1 VIQDQALYN
10 KALRADWKQR
20 ETTVLTLLRD
30 IVALEPSMYSS
41 VRAYVDLTI
50 VLESAPASTPRAV
63 CREAALSIMRN
74 LPSSLVDHTTLSKAS
89 IFTCSDKF
97 YVDHPIGHHADGL
110 SPVRSI
116 YKRAT
121 NGL

>member
-1 VIQDQALYN
+1 MIQDQVLYN
-10 KALRADWKQR
+10 KTLRADWKQR

-30 IVALEPSMYSS
+30 IVALEPSMCSS

-89 IFTCSDKF
+89 IFKYSDTLH
-97 YVDHPIGHHADGL
+97 VDHPTGNHADGL
-110 SPVRSI
+110 SPV
-116 YKRAT
+116 
-121 NGL
+121 

>member
-1 VIQDQALYN
+1 MIQDQVLYN
-10 KALRADWKQR
+10 KTLRADWKQR

-30 IVALEPSMYSS
+30 IVALEPSMCSS

-63 CREAALSIMRN
+63 CREAALSIVRN

-89 IFTCSDKF
+89 IFKCSAALH
-97 YVDHPIGHHADGL
+97 VDHPTGNHADGL